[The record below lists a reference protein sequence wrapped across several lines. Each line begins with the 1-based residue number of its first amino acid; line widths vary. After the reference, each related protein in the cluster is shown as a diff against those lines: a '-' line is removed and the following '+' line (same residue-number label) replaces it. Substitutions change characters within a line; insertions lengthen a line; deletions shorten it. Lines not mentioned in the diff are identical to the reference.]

1 MELID
6 AGIFTNTKQVTPGVW
21 TGQINTSRVF
31 KVHMQAFQI
40 LQFSIIQT
48 MKKAM
53 LRFIQRKNQN

>member
-1 MELID
+1 M
-6 AGIFTNTKQVTPGVW
+6 IFNASLV
-21 TGQINTSRVF
+21 I